1 MRIIRGIKI
10 GGLQQRIF
18 TLVLIFIAALI
29 VIYTTVAISMQKNL
43 SATVG
48 EAGAEQQASI
58 TAVSEQTMEAVLN
71 SSLTQTTALQ
81 AYIADDLFA
90 DVRTDVLTL
99 QAFATELF
107 QHGDNFDAHPFYEP
121 DASKDGVASVQ
132 VQYAE
137 GVDPAK
143 SKDLALVANM
153 SEVMLAMFRNSDK
166 LSSCFVALPDGCILY
181 VDDRSGSYFEEDG
194 TVVHFD
200 SRGRTW
206 YLRAAEEGGVIF
218 TGVELDAFTDI
229 AGLVCAAPVYHG
241 GKLAAVVGADI
252 FLTSVND
259 YVESKASEGSFIC
272 VVSDSGQM
280 LFSPEREGVF
290 KVGLSSEA
298 PDLRENENRALADL
312 VACALRENTAV
323 ELIRVDGKE
332 RYICGAPLPTVG
344 WAVLSVVDKEL
355 TDEPTAAMLASY
367 DEINAKAQASFRQDA
382 KRSIRTVIILT
393 AVVLVLA
400 CSTALIM
407 ATRIVKPIERMTKR
421 INSLNGEDSVF
432 EMEDVYRTG
441 DEIEFLAESFASISR
456 RTKDYIAQIMTIT
469 AEKERIGTELELA
482 TRIQADML
490 PNIYP
495 AFPERN
501 EFDIYA
507 SMDPAKEVGGDFY
520 DFFLIDE
527 DHLCM
532 LIADVSGKGVP
543 AALFMMASKII
554 LANNAMMGKSP
565 AQILT
570 DTNAAICSNNREEM
584 FVTVWLGILE
594 LSTGKLTAANAGHE
608 YPVLKQPDGRFELYK
623 DKHDFVIGGFEDTVY
638 REYELT
644 LAPGAKLFVYTDGVA
659 EAIDAQREQ
668 FGTGRM
674 LEALNASPDAPPEE
688 MLKNVR
694 EAVNRFAG
702 DAEQFDDLTMLCF
715 EYKGCSA
722 EEEKRPLEEMTVA

>member
-18 TLVLIFIAALI
+18 TLVLFFIAALI
-29 VIYTTVAISMQKNL
+29 VIYTTAAISMQKNL
-43 SATVG
+43 SNTVG
-48 EAGAEQQASI
+48 EAGVEQQAAI

-107 QHGDNFDAHPFYEP
+107 AHGDIFDAHPFYEP
-121 DASKDGVASVQ
+121 DAAKDGVATVQ

-143 SKDLALVANM
+143 SEDLALVANM

-194 TVVHFD
+194 TVVNFD
-200 SRGRTW
+200 SRERPW
-206 YLRAAEEGGVIF
+206 YLRAVEEGGLIF

-241 GKLAAVVGADI
+241 GELAAVVGADI

-259 YVESKASEGSFIC
+259 YVESKASAGSFVC

-280 LFSPEREGVF
+280 LFSPAQEGIF

-298 PDLRENENRALADL
+298 PDLRKNENTALAGL
-312 VACALRENTAV
+312 VERALRENTAV
-323 ELIRVDGKE
+323 ELIRVDGKD
-332 RYICGAPLPTVG
+332 RYICGVPLPTVG

-355 TDEPTAAMLASY
+355 TDQPTAAMLASY
-367 DEINAKAQASFRQDA
+367 DEINAGAQGIFRQDA
-382 KRSIRTVIILT
+382 RRSIRTVVILT

-400 CSTALIM
+400 CSAALIL
-407 ATRIVKPIERMTKR
+407 ASRIVKPIERMTKR
-421 INSLNGEDSVF
+421 INTLSEEDSVF
-432 EMEDVYRTG
+432 RMEDAYRTG
-441 DEIEFLAESFASISR
+441 DEIEFLADSFASISQ
-456 RTKDYIAQIMTIT
+456 RTKEYIAQITSIT

-495 AFPERN
+495 AFPERS

-532 LIADVSGKGVP
+532 VIADVSGKGVP

-554 LANNAMMGKSP
+554 LSNNAMMGKSP

-608 YPVLKQPDGRFELYK
+608 YPALKRAGGRFELYK
-623 DKHDFVIGGFEDTVY
+623 DKHDFVIGGFDDTVY
-638 REYELT
+638 GEYTLT
-644 LAPGAKLFVYTDGVA
+644 LEPGAKLFVYTDGVA
-659 EAIDAQREQ
+659 EAMDGGRRQ
-668 FGTGRM
+668 FGTERM
-674 LEALNASPDAPPEE
+674 LETLNASLGASPEDT
-688 MLKNVR
+688 LKSIR
-694 EAVNRFAG
+694 EAVNRFVG

-715 EYKGCSA
+715 EYKGRSAPEETA
-722 EEEKRPLEEMTVA
+722 EERPS

>member
-18 TLVLIFIAALI
+18 TLVLFFIAALI
-29 VIYTTVAISMQKNL
+29 VIYTTAAISMQKNL
-43 SATVG
+43 SNTVG
-48 EAGAEQQASI
+48 EAGVEQQAAI

-107 QHGDNFDAHPFYEP
+107 AHGDIFDAHPFYEP
-121 DASKDGVASVQ
+121 DAAKDGVATVQ

-143 SKDLALVANM
+143 SEDLALVANM

-194 TVVHFD
+194 TVVNFD
-200 SRGRTW
+200 SRERPW
-206 YLRAAEEGGVIF
+206 YLRAVEEGGLIF

-241 GKLAAVVGADI
+241 GELAAVVGADI

-259 YVESKASEGSFIC
+259 YVESKASAGSFVC

-280 LFSPEREGVF
+280 LFSPAQEGIF

-298 PDLRENENRALADL
+298 PDLRKNENTALAGL
-312 VACALRENTAV
+312 VERALRENTAV
-323 ELIRVDGKE
+323 ELIRVDGKD
-332 RYICGAPLPTVG
+332 RYICGVPLPTVG

-355 TDEPTAAMLASY
+355 TDQPTAAMLASY
-367 DEINAKAQASFRQDA
+367 DEINASAQGIFRQDA
-382 KRSIRTVIILT
+382 RRSIRTVVILT

-400 CSTALIM
+400 CSAALIL
-407 ATRIVKPIERMTKR
+407 ASRIVKPIERMTKR
-421 INSLNGEDSVF
+421 INTLSEEDSVF
-432 EMEDVYRTG
+432 RMEDAYRTG
-441 DEIEFLAESFASISR
+441 DEIEFLADSFASISQ
-456 RTKDYIAQIMTIT
+456 RTKEYIAQITSIT

-495 AFPERN
+495 AFPERS

-532 LIADVSGKGVP
+532 VIADVSGKGVP

-554 LANNAMMGKSP
+554 LSNNAMMGKSP

-608 YPVLKQPDGRFELYK
+608 YPALKRAGGRFELFK
-623 DKHDFVIGGFEDTVY
+623 DKHDFVIGGFDDTVY
-638 REYELT
+638 GEYTLT
-644 LAPGAKLFVYTDGVA
+644 LEPGAKLFVYTDGVA
-659 EAIDAQREQ
+659 EAMDGGRRQ
-668 FGTGRM
+668 FGTERM
-674 LEALNASPDAPPEE
+674 LETLNASLGASPEDT
-688 MLKNVR
+688 LKSIR
-694 EAVNRFAG
+694 EAVNRFVG

-715 EYKGCSA
+715 EYKGRSAPEETA
-722 EEEKRPLEEMTVA
+722 EERPS